1 MEKRLAIAT
10 WDADSVE
17 LYASQVRDFLGDHI
31 QVRTYS
37 VQGGTIDSIAPADA
51 YLISTC
57 ALIGRGLAQ
66 IIPNNGAVVITE
78 VRITRES
85 LQRLIALPRDTRA
98 LLVNINQPMATETI
112 ALLNQLGVG
121 QVQLTPYYPGAP
133 EPPHLPL
140 AITTGE
146 RRYVPDWVE
155 EIIDLGPGSSAP
167 TPSSN
172 WPFT

>member
-66 IIPNNGAVVITE
+66 IIPDNGVVVIDRKS
-78 VRITRES
+78 V
-85 LQRLIALPRDTRA
+85 
-98 LLVNINQPMATETI
+98 V
-112 ALLNQLGVG
+112 
-121 QVQLTPYYPGAP
+121 
-133 EPPHLPL
+133 
-140 AITTGE
+140 
-146 RRYVPDWVE
+146 
-155 EIIDLGPGSSAP
+155 
-167 TPSSN
+167 
-172 WPFT
+172 

>member
-66 IIPNNGAVVITE
+66 IIPDNGAVVITE

-121 QVQLTPYYPGAP
+121 QV
-133 EPPHLPL
+133 PL
-140 AITTGE
+140 DRKSVG
-146 RRYVPDWVE
+146 
-155 EIIDLGPGSSAP
+155 
-167 TPSSN
+167 
-172 WPFT
+172 